1 MDASPSKCVHICCVM
16 FLFVL
21 LFTLP
26 KTDVRALHLFTLPSI
41 QPSYSWGDIWV
52 IAEALCFYMYTV
64 NQLQES
70 KVHMVICENNVG
82 YLKCTVRNCN
92 ISVLTKIT
100 DFDVTCAQIRVE

>member
-1 MDASPSKCVHICCVM
+1 
-16 FLFVL
+16 
-21 LFTLP
+21 
-26 KTDVRALHLFTLPSI
+26 
-41 QPSYSWGDIWV
+41 
-52 IAEALCFYMYTV
+52 MYTV

-92 ISVLTKIT
+92 ISVLTKIS